1 MGAKRGA
8 VSVMRR
14 GFSMGATMVLVAGL
28 APVAVTAGG
37 QPAQA
42 ESRAAMPFDFDG
54 DGYAD
59 LAVGVPGED
68 LGSRAS
74 KRDAGA
80 VQVLYG
86 SSSGPTSRDQLW
98 HQDRK
103 GIKGVAERGDN
114 FGEVLASGDFD
125 SDGFADL
132 AVGVPGESVGS
143 ASWSGVVQVLY
154 GGPRG
159 LTARDQLWRQ
169 GKAGVPGTPYDSNS
183 FGSSLAVGDFD
194 GDGFDDLAVAATG
207 GLPQVEPVD
216 LMGYAKG
223 HMVVLRGS
231 ASGLTSAG
239 LQSWSVDTPGLELP
253 AVCATKL
260 EGFPEVDTCSIGAF
274 ARSLAAGDVNGDGR
288 DDLAFLAP
296 SGPRYGPFQSWVGA
310 MLVLLGSPGGLATTG
325 QQLLTVEQMGNY
337 LEFTRDGTALP
348 RGDGGDRLLGPAAE
362 WDDVLVADF
371 NGDGRDDL
379 AVGDRS
385 RNESRPGSIAVLY
398 AGTAGFTPS
407 AKQVWY
413 PDRLAADGLIDYGLD
428 RDDLVAGDLNGD
440 GSAELVVGWS
450 DRPIQGSWQRSP
462 YPPMNGG
469 TVYVL
474 NGTPTGLAG
483 PWTAITQDTAGIP
496 GAAEPEDSF
505 GASVAALPFAG
516 GATDWLAV
524 GSPGEALGRRTDAG
538 RVVVIPGSAGGL
550 IPASSRSWHQNSR
563 GIMGTAESAGG
574 WQSARGDEF
583 GAAVGTATG

>member
-1 MGAKRGA
+1 
-8 VSVMRR
+8 
-14 GFSMGATMVLVAGL
+14 MVLVAGF
-28 APVAVTAGG
+28 APVVATVGS
-37 QPAQA
+37 QPARA
-42 ESRAAMPFDFDG
+42 VSRAAMPFDFDG

-68 LGSRAS
+68 IGSRAS

-86 SSSGPTSRDQLW
+86 SRSGPTARDQLW
-98 HQDRK
+98 HQDSK
-103 GIKGVAERGDN
+103 GIKGGAERGDR

-125 SDGFADL
+125 ADGYADL
-132 AVGVPGESVGS
+132 AVGVPFEDVGN
-143 ASWSGVVQVLY
+143 AEESGVVQVLY

-169 GKAGVPGTPYDSNS
+169 GKGGVPGTPYESNT
-183 FGSSLAVGDFD
+183 FGRSLAVGDFD
-194 GDGFDDLAVAATG
+194 GDGFDDLAVAARG
-207 GLPQVEPVD
+207 GLLQTEPID
-216 LMGYAKG
+216 SMRYAKG

-239 LQSWSVDTPGLELP
+239 LQPWSVDTPGLLLP

-260 EGFPEVDTCSIGAF
+260 EPYSEADTCSIGAF
-274 ARSLAAGDVNGDGR
+274 ARNLATGDVNDDGL

-296 SGPRYGPFQSWVGA
+296 SGPDYGPFDSWDWA
-310 MLVLLGSPGGLATTG
+310 TLVMLGSPSGLTTTG

-348 RGDGGDRLLGPAAE
+348 RGDGGDYSFGPRVELGDLA
-362 WDDVLVADF
+362 LADF

-379 AVGDRS
+379 ALGEYARDEERA
-385 RNESRPGSIAVLY
+385 GSIAVLY
-398 AGTAGFTPS
+398 AGEAGFTPS

-413 PDRLAADGLIDYGLD
+413 PDRLAADGLIDYGLG
-428 RDDLVAGDLNGD
+428 RDDLVGGDLNGD
-440 GSAELVVGWS
+440 GFDELVVGWS
-450 DRPIQGSWQRSP
+450 DRPIPGTSTRST
-462 YPPMNGG
+462 YAPMRGG

-474 NGTPTGLAG
+474 DGSATGLAG
-483 PWTAITQDTAGIP
+483 AWTVITQDTPGIP

-524 GSPGEALGRRTDAG
+524 GSPGEALGRLTDAG
-538 RVVVIPGSAGGL
+538 RVVVIRGSSGGAV
-550 IPASSRSWHQNSR
+550 PTSSRSWHQNSPGIR
-563 GIMGTAESAGG
+563 GAAESDGG
-574 WQSARGDEF
+574 FEWVLGDTF
-583 GAAVGTATG
+583 GASLGAR